1 MNKPVLYTLT
11 LMIFLIFFWWL
22 SGGKIIYGFE
32 GGIPP
37 IVETTAFI
45 FRNFQ
50 LGLGFIFNSLANFL
64 GR

>member
-1 MNKPVLYTLT
+1 MRKPLFYTLGT
-11 LMIFLIFFWWL
+11 MFLLLFFWWL
-22 SGGKIIYGFE
+22 SGGKIIYGLQS
-32 GGIPP
+32 GLPP

-50 LGLGFIFNSLANFL
+50 VGLGYIFNALANFL